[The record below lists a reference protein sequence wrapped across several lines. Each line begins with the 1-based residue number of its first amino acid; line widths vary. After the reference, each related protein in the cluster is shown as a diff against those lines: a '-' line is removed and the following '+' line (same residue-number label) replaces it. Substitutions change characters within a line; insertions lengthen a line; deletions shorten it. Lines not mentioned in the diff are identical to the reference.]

1 MSEGRREGL
10 PPPKPMGRF
19 VSSWIGDD
27 RLPVAPLARP
37 DVASANGG
45 PFRKRGK
52 APL

>member
-1 MSEGRREGL
+1 MGEGAGEGIQ
-10 PPPKPMGRF
+10 PPKPMGRF
-19 VSSWIGDD
+19 VPTGSGDD